1 MLGLL
6 GTFLE
11 PGGWVGIGNDAPY
24 IYTSKSAPLPGSVRQ
39 WALTFMGEVWRS
51 DICREVIRHQP
62 FILGKPSERR
72 RKIIPPMASLSM
84 EVVGTAL
91 LFNCL
96 CLFIVLQFPSQVQWP
111 WSLSWWVTAV
121 HRIGLVLNKQPGS
134 YVYVLINFALTTKA
148 LQFNN
153 VFLVVFEIYI
163 IYNPRL
169 WLKMQ
174 IFLVL
179 MLFNLFS
186 KSFFSSL

>member
-1 MLGLL
+1 
-6 GTFLE
+6 
-11 PGGWVGIGNDAPY
+11 
-24 IYTSKSAPLPGSVRQ
+24 
-39 WALTFMGEVWRS
+39 MGEVWKS
-51 DICREVIRHQP
+51 YICREVIRHQP

-179 MLFNLFS
+179 MLFTCFQ
-186 KSFFSSL
+186 KVFFLHFNWV

>member
-1 MLGLL
+1 M
-6 GTFLE
+6 
-11 PGGWVGIGNDAPY
+11 
-24 IYTSKSAPLPGSVRQ
+24 
-39 WALTFMGEVWRS
+39 
-51 DICREVIRHQP
+51 
-62 FILGKPSERR
+62 
-72 RKIIPPMASLSM
+72 
-84 EVVGTAL
+84 
-91 LFNCL
+91 
-96 CLFIVLQFPSQVQWP
+96 
-111 WSLSWWVTAV
+111 
-121 HRIGLVLNKQPGS
+121 NKQPGS